1 MYLIDRHGRSCQSLA
16 VDYSEVV
23 LPDSEV
29 NSVPSVLF
37 VLLGDTEVE
46 SEELNK
52 CDE

>member
-1 MYLIDRHGRSCQSLA
+1 M
-16 VDYSEVV
+16 

-29 NSVPSVLF
+29 DSVFSVLF

-46 SEELNK
+46 SEELNE